1 MRELEKTLQ
10 LPLPSVI
17 RDCKELHEEEILT
30 TIKTGNV
37 VFYTGDRANEN
48 FLLEKKLYNI
58 KTLYVS
64 GLVQFIRIELNNPI
78 IILFGSYSRGED
90 IENSDIDLYIET
102 PSKKTNKFRKI
113 WKNIKK
119 KNTSI
124 SA

>member
-113 WKNIKK
+113 
-119 KNTSI
+119 
-124 SA
+124 